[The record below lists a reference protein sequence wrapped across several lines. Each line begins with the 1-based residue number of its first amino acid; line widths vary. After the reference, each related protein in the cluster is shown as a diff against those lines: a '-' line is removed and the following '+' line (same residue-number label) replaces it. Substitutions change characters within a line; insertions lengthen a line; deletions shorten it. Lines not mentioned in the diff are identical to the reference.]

1 MTFLRNRPV
10 LIDCSK
16 MSIGDL
22 LATTIHSSP
31 LIIPLRH
38 LKEEID
44 LESMSSPAESALI
57 AEREQQKESNLQT
70 SLSDSIR
77 LTPIDLDDLQQNPQ
91 NYTIADIKRFL
102 KERDLPTNG
111 NKSVLVERLIV
122 HG

>member
-1 MTFLRNRPV
+1 
-10 LIDCSK
+10 
-16 MSIGDL
+16 
-22 LATTIHSSP
+22 
-31 LIIPLRH
+31 
-38 LKEEID
+38 
-44 LESMSSPAESALI
+44 MSSPAESALI